1 MKKYLSFLLAMTM
14 VIAMFAGCG
23 APPAPAA
30 PATPAAPA
38 APATPADPAAPA
50 PAAPTAEK
58 LKVANVVNGNLGD
71 KSFFDSCEA
80 GLKKLADD
88 GVIEYKTFELG
99 ATDADKPKWKSTLD
113 ELAMGGEYDLIICGT
128 YQMPEYLNETAMNN
142 PDQKF
147 LYYDGEC
154 AQPNVASVT
163 YKQNDLGYLVGTA
176 AALITTSGMDKTN
189 PEKVIGF
196 VGGEDGPVIND
207 FLVGY
212 IQGAQAVDKDIKVDT
227 QYVGNF
233 FDTGKGKELANV
245 MFKNKC
251 DIIWGVAGG
260 AGNGAAEAAN
270 ENKGL
275 FIGVDSDQEA
285 TFAVSQPELAA
296 ATVFSGLKNIG
307 DSMILSINLM
317 KEGKLEFG
325 KTASLGLGEGGVGI
339 TTTGNYAKLPD
350 NIKSTLDGLTA
361 KVASGEVKVDSAFDA
376 AFDVKALRDSA
387 RP

>member
-1 MKKYLSFLLAMTM
+1 MLCSPVA
-14 VIAMFAGCG
+14 
-23 APPAPAA
+23 APPLQLPLL
-30 PATPAAPA
+30 PQPLLPLQTRQHPAAPA
-38 APATPADPAAPA
+38 APT
-50 PAAPTAEK
+50 TEK
-58 LKVANVVNGNLGD
+58 LKVANIVNGNLGD
-71 KSFFDSCEA
+71 KSFFDSCES
-80 GLKKLADD
+80 GLKKLAAD

-128 YQMPEYLNETAMNN
+128 YQMPEYLSETAANN

-147 LYYDGEC
+147 LFYDGEC
-154 AQPNVASVT
+154 AAPNVASVT

-176 AALITTSGMDKTN
+176 AALITTSGMDSTN
-189 PEKVIGF
+189 PDKLIGF

-212 IQGAQAVDKDIKVDT
+212 IQGAQAVDKDMKVDT

-245 MFKNKC
+245 MYKNKA
-251 DIIWGVAGG
+251 DVVWGVAGG
-260 AGNGAAEAAN
+260 AGNGVAESAN

-296 ATVFSGLKNIG
+296 VTMFSGLKNIG
-307 DSMILSINLM
+307 DSMVLSINQM

-325 KTASLGLGEGGVGI
+325 KTTLLGLGEGGVGL
-339 TTTGNYAKLPD
+339 TTGGNYAKLSD
-350 NIKSTLDGLTA
+350 EIKSTLDGLTA
-361 KVASGEVKVDSAFDA
+361 KVASGEIKVDSAFDA

>member
-1 MKKYLSFLLAMTM
+1 MKKYLSFLIAMTM

-30 PATPAAPA
+30 PAAPATPAA
-38 APATPADPAAPA
+38 PADPAAPA
-50 PAAPTAEK
+50 APTTEK
-58 LKVANVVNGNLGD
+58 LKVANIVNGNLGD

-80 GLKKLADD
+80 GLKQLATD

-99 ATDADKPKWKSTLD
+99 ATDADKPKWKSALD

-128 YQMPEYLNETAMNN
+128 YQMPEYLSETAKNN

-147 LYYDGEC
+147 LFYDGEC
-154 AQPNVASVT
+154 AEPNVASVT

-176 AALITTSGMDKTN
+176 AALITTSGMDSTN
-189 PEKVIGF
+189 PDKLIGF

-212 IQGAQAVDKDIKVDT
+212 IQGAQAVDKDMKVDT

-245 MFKNKC
+245 MYKNKA
-251 DIIWGVAGG
+251 DIVWGVAGG
-260 AGNGAAEAAN
+260 AGNGVAESAN

-285 TFAVSQPELAA
+285 TFSVSQPELAA
-296 ATVFSGLKNIG
+296 VTMFSGLKNIG
-307 DSMILSINLM
+307 DSMVLSITQM

-325 KTASLGLGEGGVGI
+325 KTALLGLGDGGVGI
-339 TTTGNYAKLPD
+339 TTGGNYAKLSPE
-350 NIKSTLDGLTA
+350 IKSTLDGLTA
-361 KVASGEVKVDSAFDA
+361 KVASGEVKVDSAFDST
-376 AFDVKALRDSA
+376 FDVKALRDSA